1 MAIKSHPLLS
11 GCLITVL
18 VVLFFVG
25 VTVIAFKFL
34 GKDHLTLATQEKV
47 GVVEIKGVITDS
59 RTAIKQLDAFRDDP
73 AIKAIV
79 VRINSPGGA
88 VGPSQEILREIE
100 KIKPKKKI
108 VASLGTLAASGG
120 YYIACGADLIMAN
133 RGTAT
138 GSIGVI
144 MQFTNVEGL
153 TKKVGLDFLTLK
165 SGRYKDVGSP
175 FRPMTPE
182 EKAYMQQLLDNIYQQ
197 FLSDVSRN
205 RKIPLEKLKIPGGRQ
220 DLHRRT
226 SQAAGAGGHLRQP
239 ARRHREGRAPGR
251 PQGQGGSRLS
261 AQGGLFRA
269 APPPGRGDR
278 RHPGQPQ
285 GPALP
290 RTGLPAVVVQVK
302 GFTTET

>member
-1 MAIKSHPLLS
+1 MAMKSHPLLS

-34 GKDHLTLATQEKV
+34 GKDHLTLVTQEKV

-205 RKIPLEKLKIPGGRQ
+205 RKIPLEKLKPLAEGKIYTGEQAKQLGLVDTFGNLPDAIEKAGR
-220 DLHRRT
+220 LAGIKGKVE
-226 SQAAGAGGHLRQP
+226 AAYPPKEGFSVLRLLLGEETEDTL
-239 ARRHREGRAPGR
+239 ANLR
-251 PQGQGGSRLS
+251 
-261 AQGGLFRA
+261 
-269 APPPGRGDR
+269 
-278 RHPGQPQ
+278 
-285 GPALP
+285 ALP
-290 RTGLPAVVVQVK
+290 YPEPAFLPTW
-302 GFTTET
+302 FR